1 MKCECDDTYEN
12 EKSAS
17 VHKTK
22 VHAKTTGM
30 TETNRYIQQYRTCVV
45 VSWNSN
51 VNDEG
56 RVYCDVVWCMFAIV
70 HS

>member
-1 MKCECDDTYEN
+1 MKVNMKCECADTYEN

-30 TETNRYIQQYRTCVV
+30 TETNRYIQRYRTCVV
-45 VSWNSN
+45 V
-51 VNDEG
+51 
-56 RVYCDVVWCMFAIV
+56 
-70 HS
+70 